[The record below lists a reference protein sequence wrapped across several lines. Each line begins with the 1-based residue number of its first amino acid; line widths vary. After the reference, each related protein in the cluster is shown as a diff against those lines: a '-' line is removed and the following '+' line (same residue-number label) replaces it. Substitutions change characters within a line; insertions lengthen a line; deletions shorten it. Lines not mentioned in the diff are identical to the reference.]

1 MSEVK
6 EVILPFGGM
15 NSDDVYNAM
24 PEGDYPNFAYGLRSA
39 ILGTGNNMSC
49 ENIKGTRKLNYTL
62 PPGENKCIG
71 WCKDYENNGY
81 IYFIY
86 NSNDIHKIVQYIPS
100 SNTFNDYQSPL
111 FNFSINHRIHHA
123 DKIGDLLYWTDGY
136 NPPRKVNL
144 KTMFSG
150 GYGANFDEQVLDVI
164 KYPYVK
170 SPVCSYSSIGSYQR
184 NMLRGKLFQFAIRY
198 VYDDYEKSCWSPIS
212 KVPLP
217 VSEETISGSWIED
230 QTLNNVIHI
239 RFDTGH
245 PMVKRIEIA
254 AREGNTGDWFL
265 IDRIDKY
272 DDNNNIIIASN
283 IFYLYCFYNNKQSEA
298 LDQTDNARLFDYVP
312 QIAGTQAVIEKN
324 MLAYGDITEGY
335 DNVPIDIRLSARMIP
350 TTVTEPLYYL
360 HVQRA
365 QYSQYQVYDGCVFNL
380 SDLFV
385 GDVWSVHIVNN
396 DKTPII
402 DFTVVEIFSPSD
414 ASNPSLFFDRI
425 VAGIEQ
431 HEYSPGMGYYNAKW
445 SYLTGSTTEIML
457 QVFINLSSSQIAGV
471 QVTTV
476 YRARGNKKIKS
487 WSSGWITFGLIY
499 YDAANRS
506 GAVNVSEGV
515 GNSFNNSSLYIKDYA
530 ENYLQYPQYSNYTN
544 NIFVNYIQ
552 WQIHHK
558 PPIWAT
564 HYQWAYTRQDGWSRF
579 MDMAITTIVKS
590 ASGATCE
597 IDVNTIITNIATT
610 NKKSVLSAYIWQKG
624 DRIRFIKKLKAIDGT
639 FSYIQK
645 VLDYEINGQ
654 DATTGVIYID
664 SFDYAQYSIGP
675 GTIVKIYSPRKGLQ
689 KKVFCEF
696 GEVGEIGD
704 AGLPTAYHKKIG
716 ASGSDQT
723 STHPANGR
731 FDSGD
736 IYVRARWTPSF
747 VYACEAE
754 EFSDWYDSKVTDIG
768 RPNAIIQD
776 MRRLRLQADI
786 RRGGIFIED
795 SKINGMSTFKA
806 NDKIDLTAKYGIINK
821 LVYRGFTLK
830 VYQTYKVT
838 PIYINRSS
846 QADVTGKESLI
857 FSDKVMTIGNTSNEE
872 WGTDLPASVIT
883 YGNSIYFFDRHSA
896 QWIWDAGNGLI
907 PINNKMSKEFKLLS
921 QKRNLDVVAW
931 VNEYGEIIS
940 SFSYTI
946 SKNIIHHTVNE
957 YGEIISSFSYTK
969 DGELVNIRE
978 TKVLMFNTADKRWK
992 TYLPFYDAEGNYPEM
1007 YAGTDENFVSWING
1021 EIYLHNVGAYNEFF
1035 GVQHTQKIP
1044 ILFNNGAKTDKIFQT
1059 IEVVSTDVF
1068 DCPNDGDIFIMDED
1082 ALPQG
1087 MKSRLKAGQ
1096 FKWKE
1101 GKYVAG
1107 FMRDVTTP
1115 GNIQNKIING
1125 RPLRGKVLCCILHNN
1140 SKNLVILKSVTIK
1153 GITSELNS

>member
-6 EVILPFGGM
+6 KVILPIGGM

-170 SPVCSYSSIGSYQR
+170 SPKCSYDNDFSYKR

-217 VSEETISGSWIED
+217 VSEETIFGMWLFDITHNNCINIE
-230 QTLNNVIHI
+230 
-239 RFDTGH
+239 FDTGH
-245 PMVKRIEIA
+245 HIVKRIEIA

-265 IDRIDKY
+265 IDRVDKY
-272 DDNNNIIIASN
+272 NSNGDILINSN
-283 IFYLYCFYNNKQSEA
+283 ILYTYKFYNNKQIEA

-324 MLAYGDITEGY
+324 MLTYGDITEGY
-335 DNVPIDIRLSARMIP
+335 DNVD
-350 TTVTEPLYYL
+350 VK
-360 HVQRA
+360 V
-365 QYSQYQVYDGCVFNL
+365 
-380 SDLFV
+380 DLFV
-385 GDVWSVHIVNN
+385 TTTLEETGTAIQKHVDRIDPDPPALSGAILYPRDSILFSSFELMIGTVITINIVNSAQGVN
-396 DKTPII
+396 YS
-402 DFTVVEIFSPSD
+402 VVETWLPQDTVTTFFNRIIVKINALEYYSGSGTYYSATYSLTGGGGVLLVINLYQFSPS
-414 ASNPSLFFDRI
+414 
-425 VAGIEQ
+425 VAQ
-431 HEYSPGMGYYNAKW
+431 
-445 SYLTGSTTEIML
+445 TTNVTIS
-457 QVFINLSSSQIAGV
+457 FNNL
-471 QVTTV
+471 
-476 YRARGNKKIKS
+476 KKYKS
-487 WSSGWITFGLIY
+487 WLPGTLEFGLIY
-499 YDAANRS
+499 YDRGNRS
-506 GAVNVSEGV
+506 GAVNVGTGSV
-515 GNSFNNSSLYIKDYA
+515 VTVKDFG
-530 ENYLQYPQYSNYTN
+530 EVMPPQTV
-544 NIFVNYIQ
+544 ITTKEFVNRIT
-552 WQIHHK
+552 WWISNK

-564 HYQWAYTRQDGWSRF
+564 HYQWACFRRDSWTKFIEVPIYS
-579 MDMAITTIVKS
+579 
-590 ASGATCE
+590 
-597 IDVNTIITNIATT
+597 IALNNGFLDLNVSSTVSLIYAA
-610 NKKSVLSAYIWQKG
+610 NKKSILSTYVWQKG
-624 DRIRFIKKLKAIDGT
+624 DRIRFIKKPSTVNVGVGT
-639 FSYIQK
+639 INEYDYIQT
-645 VLDYEINGQ
+645 VLDFEINGQ
-654 DATTGVIYID
+654 DATTGIITID
-664 SFDYAQYSIGP
+664 YFDYNYYAIGAN
-675 GTIVKIYSPRKGLQ
+675 TIVRIYTPRKLTQQ
-689 KKVFCEF
+689 KIFHEF

-704 AGLPTAYHKKIG
+704 AGLPTRYHKTNDVFGHDQYGTQPAIG
-716 ASGSDQT
+716 T
-723 STHPANGR
+723 

-736 IYVRARWTPSF
+736 IYVKARWTPSG
-747 VYACEAE
+747 VYACQAE

-776 MRRLRLQADI
+776 MRRLRLQDI
-786 RRGGIFIED
+786 RRGGILIED

-846 QADVTGKESLI
+846 QTDVSGKESLI
-857 FSDKVMTIGNTSNEE
+857 FSDKVMTIGNTPNEE

-931 VNEYGEIIS
+931 VNEYGEIIAN
-940 SFSYTI
+940 FSYA
-946 SKNIIHHTVNE
+946 
-957 YGEIISSFSYTK
+957 K

-1021 EIYLHNVGAYNEFF
+1021 SIYLHNVGAYNEFF